1 MNIRKGMRVVL
12 PVFAALSLIVLGLV
26 FFRPAAD
33 AADVEEAIRVQLL
46 ELGDPSAVS
55 AGSTQSEANGAEYLL
70 YHSEERQRDYRFD
83 ASGNLAAVFS
93 TAEEAVPSDAPE
105 LNAQEEEALNRTM
118 AEFAERCISAFR
130 IGTVE
135 QVSSSHFSGD
145 YVYEFREVYQGI
157 PTGSRVAVECRQ
169 DGTIYYAIV
178 TKGAVFETTRKKT
191 VKPRVEIAISEERA
205 IGLAER
211 AIRDRLADGETI
223 TDDARACNLDATG
236 EQLYYTV
243 ELSAAKPGADP
254 TIYWVKVST
263 ADGSILDVTATQ

>member
-1 MNIRKGMRVVL
+1 MNIRKGIRVVL

-55 AGSTQSEANGAEYLL
+55 AGGTQSEANGAEYLL

-243 ELSAAKPGADP
+243 ELGAAKPGADP

>member
-1 MNIRKGMRVVL
+1 MKKRVLRVL
-12 PVFAALSLIVLGLV
+12 IPCAAALSLIVLGLV

-33 AADVEEAIRVQLL
+33 AADVEEAIRAQLL

-236 EQLYYTV
+236 GQLYYTV

>member
-1 MNIRKGMRVVL
+1 MNPRSG
-12 PVFAALSLIVLGLV
+12 SLHSL
-26 FFRPAAD
+26 R
-33 AADVEEAIRVQLL
+33 RLL
-46 ELGDPSAVS
+46 F
-55 AGSTQSEANGAEYLL
+55 
-70 YHSEERQRDYRFD
+70 YRFD

-135 QVSSSHFSGD
+135 QVCSSHFSGD

-211 AIRDRLADGETI
+211 TMQERAIWTRPAGSSI
-223 TDDARACNLDATG
+223 TPSS
-236 EQLYYTV
+236 
-243 ELSAAKPGADP
+243 SAPPSPAP
-254 TIYWVKVST
+254 IQRSI
-263 ADGSILDVTATQ
+263 GSR